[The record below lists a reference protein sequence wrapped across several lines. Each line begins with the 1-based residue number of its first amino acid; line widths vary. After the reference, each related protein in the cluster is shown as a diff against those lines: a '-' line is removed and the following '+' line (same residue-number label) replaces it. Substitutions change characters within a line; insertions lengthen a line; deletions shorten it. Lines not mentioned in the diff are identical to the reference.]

1 MNLITVNH
9 LKKSFGVT
17 SILDNINLSLNSHG
31 KMAIVGRNGA
41 GKSTLVKII
50 CGLETYDS
58 GNIYLSSNL
67 KLGYFSQDSLINSEE
82 KVIDEMSLVFDK
94 QITLKKKLDK
104 LANQLNTTSDEETL
118 TKYTNMLQTFEEIGG
133 YTFEYHIETILN
145 KFGFKDYYHHQVNQ
159 LSGGQRTR
167 LALAKLLL
175 SEPDLLILDEPT
187 NHLDLETV
195 EFLENFLK
203 SYKHAIIIISHDRYF
218 LNQVVNQVYEIEFN
232 QGFLYKGNYDSYLT
246 QKNERYEHMKKQF
259 DLQQKMIQKEQEF
272 INKNIVRA
280 TTSSRAKSRRKK
292 LEKIEVLE
300 NPNVDNKNIKV
311 NFDFSRNT
319 GNIVLDVQNLS
330 IGYEEPFLNNIDF
343 LIKKG
348 EKVAI
353 LGPNGI
359 GKSTLLKTLN
369 KAINPLGGNIKYG
382 AGVNIAY
389 FDQDL
394 AMLHSNNTV
403 LDELWDENRM
413 MLEKDIRGVLGSFLF
428 TGDDVF
434 KCVNDLSGGEK
445 VRLALSKLTLVKAN
459 LLILDEV
466 TNHLDILSR
475 EVLESALINFP
486 GTIIFV
492 SHDRFFIN
500 QVATRIIE
508 ITIDEV
514 VEYIGDYNYYIEK
527 KKEANLIE
535 ETKKETNANHFM
547 EQKKLKS
554 EQKKRQKKIDN
565 LEEEIAQLEDELHQ
579 LKIYQQTEEV
589 YSDYQ
594 KAQDVHDTI
603 EHKQKQLDDKIHS
616 WTELIEEIDQL

>member
-9 LKKSFGVT
+9 LSKSFGVT
-17 SILDNINLSLNSHG
+17 TILDEINLSLNSHE

-50 CGLETYDS
+50 CGLEACDR
-58 GNIYLSSNL
+58 GNIFISSNL
-67 KLGYFSQDSLINSEE
+67 KLGYFSQDSLINSE
-82 KVIDEMSLVFDK
+82 KTVMDEMYQVFNK
-94 QITLKKKLDK
+94 QIVLKEELDG
-104 LANQLNTTSDEETL
+104 LVNQLNNTSNEETL

-133 YTFEYHIETILN
+133 YTFEYQIETILN
-145 KFGFKDYYHHQVNQ
+145 KFGFKNYYQHQVNK

-175 SEPDLLILDEPT
+175 SEPDVLILDEPT

-203 SYKHAIIIISHDRYF
+203 AYKHAIIIISHDRYF

-232 QGFLYKGNYDSYLT
+232 QGFLYKGNYNSYIN

-259 DLQQKMIQKEQEF
+259 DLQQKMIRKEQEF

-280 TTSSRAKSRRKK
+280 TTTNRAKSRRKK
-292 LEKIEVLE
+292 LDKLTVLE

-311 NFDFSRNT
+311 NFDFSKNT
-319 GNIVLDVQNLS
+319 GNIVLEINNLS
-330 IGYEEPFLNNIDF
+330 IGYEEPFLNHIDF

-359 GKSTLLKTLN
+359 GKSTLLKTIN
-369 KAINPLGGNIKYG
+369 KAINPLEGKIRYG

-394 AMLHSNNTV
+394 AMLNSTNTV

-413 MLEKDIRGVLGSFLF
+413 MLEKDVRGVLGSFLF
-428 TGDDVF
+428 TGDDVY
-434 KCVNDLSGGEK
+434 KSVNDLSGGEK
-445 VRLALSKLTLVKAN
+445 VRLALSKLTLEKAN
-459 LLILDEV
+459 FLILDEV

-475 EVLESALINFP
+475 EVLESSLINFP

-508 ITIDEV
+508 ITHDDV

-527 KKEANLIE
+527 KKETKVIE
-535 ETKKETNANHFM
+535 EKKKETSVNHFIK
-547 EQKKLKS
+547 QKKLKS
-554 EQKKRQKKIDN
+554 EQKKQQKRIAN
-565 LEEEIAQLEDELHQ
+565 LETEIAQLEDEIQQ
-579 LKIYQQTEEV
+579 LKTYQQTEEV

-594 KAQDVHDTI
+594 LAQEVHDTI
-603 EHKQKQLDDKIHS
+603 ELKHNQLDKKLHS
-616 WTELIEEIDQL
+616 WTELIEEIE